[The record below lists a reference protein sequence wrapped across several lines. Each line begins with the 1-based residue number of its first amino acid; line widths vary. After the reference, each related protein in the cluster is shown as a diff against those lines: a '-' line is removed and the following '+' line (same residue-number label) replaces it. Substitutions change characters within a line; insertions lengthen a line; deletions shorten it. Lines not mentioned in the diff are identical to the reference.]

1 MAELSLSTEI
11 VNSVINVL
19 KEHDA
24 SASDQ
29 MVSSQYL
36 AAIIGFIIA
45 KENFTE
51 EQRNEVIKN
60 KKTNLNPI
68 WIMRQAGRYLPEFR
82 EIRKKNP
89 DFIKLCLNT
98 DLINEITLQPLKRFD
113 LDAAIIFS
121 DILMLPYGLN
131 QKVEF
136 EKGFGPKLGE
146 VNIDEMS
153 KLDEIDFVEMIPKQ
167 YLNATIDHI

>member
-19 KEHDA
+19 KEHDE

-51 EQRNEVIKN
+51 EQRNEVINELSSFIRYVTDDLRANSEKQA
-60 KKTNLNPI
+60 PEQSQDAFGI
-68 WIMRQAGRYLPEFR
+68 WKPE
-82 EIRKKNP
+82 
-89 DFIKLCLNT
+89 
-98 DLINEITLQPLKRFD
+98 
-113 LDAAIIFS
+113 
-121 DILMLPYGLN
+121 
-131 QKVEF
+131 
-136 EKGFGPKLGE
+136 
-146 VNIDEMS
+146 
-153 KLDEIDFVEMIPKQ
+153 
-167 YLNATIDHI
+167 

>member
-19 KEHDA
+19 QEHDA

-51 EQRNEVIKN
+51 EQRNEVINEELTALFDIKN
-60 KKTNLNPI
+60 
-68 WIMRQAGRYLPEFR
+68 
-82 EIRKKNP
+82 
-89 DFIKLCLNT
+89 
-98 DLINEITLQPLKRFD
+98 LQ
-113 LDAAIIFS
+113 
-121 DILMLPYGLN
+121 
-131 QKVEF
+131 QKDNHF
-136 EKGFGPKLGE
+136 H
-146 VNIDEMS
+146 DHCS
-153 KLDEIDFVEMIPKQ
+153 
-167 YLNATIDHI
+167 TISS

>member
-51 EQRNEVIKN
+51 EQR
-60 KKTNLNPI
+60 LS
-68 WIMRQAGRYLPEFR
+68 
-82 EIRKKNP
+82 
-89 DFIKLCLNT
+89 
-98 DLINEITLQPLKRFD
+98 LI
-113 LDAAIIFS
+113 
-121 DILMLPYGLN
+121 
-131 QKVEF
+131 
-136 EKGFGPKLGE
+136 
-146 VNIDEMS
+146 
-153 KLDEIDFVEMIPKQ
+153 
-167 YLNATIDHI
+167 HI